1 MKIFK
6 RLFLFSNLLFDCS
19 FCGCSLLLL
28 KNFRILSYNLKG
40 KFVLQNIR
48 KLSGQRSPE
57 EKSFGLLSFFA
68 VKVFFINYIIV
79 VVVIGKTRVS
89 EFLLV
94 MKHLSTAV
102 YINEKR

>member
-1 MKIFK
+1 MTPPSGYSC
-6 RLFLFSNLLFDCS
+6 L
-19 FCGCSLLLL
+19 
-28 KNFRILSYNLKG
+28 
-40 KFVLQNIR
+40 
-48 KLSGQRSPE
+48 GQRSPE
-57 EKSFGLLSFFA
+57 EISFGLLSFFA